1 MTAGG
6 AASPGEWPASWG
18 PVRTSTLATGG
29 MVSSSAP
36 SVSALG
42 ARVLAEGGTAIDAA
56 LAMTAMSWLALPGQC
71 GIGGDFF
78 AVVREPDGRV
88 WTVNGS
94 GFGPDGATAEGY
106 LDRGLTAVPLT
117 GARAVATPGAIG
129 ALVSLHRHGGTRN
142 LAELWAPTVAAA
154 RAGVPCTAKNR
165 RDITEHA
172 DSLARDADLAEW
184 LLPTGDVPAVGD
196 LLSSGRLADSIEL
209 LARRP
214 QTLYRGEIAERAVEL
229 LRAGGAPFSG
239 DEWVLGGDMPAE
251 AAISAP
257 YGDVVVHQ
265 TPPPSPGW
273 MLLQQAGLLDGL
285 LTGLPTA
292 GTESVHLLAL
302 AARRAFRDRY
312 ERCAADND
320 AWRDLLADAELDRAR
335 RELGREPAV
344 SGAAVGMAGDTTS
357 CLAVDGDGRAVSAIS
372 SLAFT
377 FGARISIPGTGIAL
391 NNRLARGAYL
401 LPGHPN
407 ALAPRRKPLHTLN
420 AWIATD
426 RAGRLRHVGNTP
438 GGDGQVQWNMQLLS
452 HLVDGG
458 LDPQEAVSAP
468 RTTVHPGS
476 DADALGTPETLQC
489 ESRLGADVL
498 AELAALGHDVRDVG
512 EWGGGGSALV
522 ISVDAE
528 RGVLAGAADPR
539 MDGVALGV

>member
-1 MTAGG
+1 VTA
-6 AASPGEWPASWG
+6 PDEWPASWG

-29 MVSSSAP
+29 MVSSSSPA
-36 SVSALG
+36 VSQTG
-42 ARVLAEGGTAIDAA
+42 ARVLAEGGTAVDAA

-78 AVVREPDGRV
+78 AIVREPDGRV

-94 GFGPDGATAEGY
+94 GFGPDGASAEGY
-106 LDRGLTAVPLT
+106 LERGVSAVPLT
-117 GARAVATPGAIG
+117 GAQAVAAPGAIG
-129 ALVSLHRHGGTRN
+129 ALATLHGSGGTRE
-142 LAELWAPTVAAA
+142 LADLWAPAAAAA
-154 RAGVPCTAKNR
+154 RAGMPCTAKNR

-172 DSLARDADLAEW
+172 DSLARDDDLARW
-184 LLPTGDVPAVGD
+184 LLPAGRIPDVGD
-196 LLSSGRLADSIEL
+196 RLSSPELAESVEL

-214 QTLYRGEIAERAVEL
+214 SAFYEGSIAQRAVGL

-239 DEWVLGGDMPAE
+239 DEWLLAGNVPVE

-257 YGDVVVHQ
+257 YADVTVHQ
-265 TPPPSPGW
+265 TPPPTPGW
-273 MLLQQAGLLDGL
+273 MMLQQAGLLDGL
-285 LTGLPTA
+285 LTDLPTA
-292 GTESVHLLAL
+292 GAESVHLLSL

-320 AWRDLLADAELDRAR
+320 AWRVLLGADALVRGRGELLGEPMTVRAPT
-335 RELGREPAV
+335 GIV
-344 SGAAVGMAGDTTS
+344 GDTTS
-357 CLAVDGDGRAVSAIS
+357 CVAVDADGRAVSAIS

-377 FGARISIPGTGIAL
+377 FGARISIPGTAIAL
-391 NNRLARGAYL
+391 NNRLARGVYL
-401 LPGHPN
+401 IPGHPN

-426 RAGRLRHVGNTP
+426 GAGRLRHVGNTP
-438 GGDGQVQWNMQLLS
+438 GGDGQVQWNMQVLS

-498 AELAALGHDVRDVG
+498 AGLVARGHDVRDVG
-512 EWGGGGSALV
+512 DWGGGGSALV
-522 ISVDAE
+522 VSVDHD

>member
-1 MTAGG
+1 MRA
-6 AASPGEWPASWG
+6 GEWPDTWG
-18 PVRTSTLATGG
+18 PVRTPTLATGG
-29 MVSSSAP
+29 MVSSSSPA
-36 SVSALG
+36 VSRIG
-42 ARVLAEGGTAIDAA
+42 VHVLADGGSAIDAV

-71 GIGGDFF
+71 GIGGDTF
-78 AVVREPDGRV
+78 AVVREPDGQV

-94 GFGPDGATAEGY
+94 GYGPDGASAEEY
-106 LDRGLTAVPLT
+106 LDRGLSAIPATGPL
-117 GARAVATPGAIG
+117 AVATPGALG
-129 ALVSLHRHGGTRN
+129 ALATLHARGATRE

-154 RAGVPCTAKNR
+154 RSGLPCTAKNR
-165 RDITEHA
+165 RDIAEFA
-172 DSLARDADLAEW
+172 EPLRRDAGLARW
-184 LLPTGDVPAVGD
+184 LLPGGRVPDIGQRLVAD
-196 LLSSGRLADSIEL
+196 DLADNIER

-214 QTLYRGEIAERAVEL
+214 LSLFRGELAQRAVDL
-229 LRAGGAPFSG
+229 LRAGGAAFSG
-239 DEWVLGGDMPAE
+239 DEWFLGGEVPAE
-251 AAISAP
+251 DAISAT
-257 YGDVVVHQ
+257 YGPLTVHQ

-285 LTGLPTA
+285 LDEPPTSSA
-292 GTESVHLLAL
+292 ESVHLLAL

-312 ERCAADND
+312 QRCASDSD
-320 AWRDLLADAELDRAR
+320 AWAFLLTQEQLATARAQ
-335 RELGREPAV
+335 LGLEPAV
-344 SGAAVGMAGDTTS
+344 SAPGGFAGDTTS
-357 CLAVDGDGRAVSAIS
+357 CVAVDGEGRAVSAIS

-391 NNRLARGAYL
+391 NNRLSRGTYL

-426 RAGRLRHVGNTP
+426 GGGALRHVGNTP

-458 LDPQEAVSAP
+458 LDPMQAVSAP

-476 DADALGTPETLQC
+476 DADAVGAPETLQC

-498 AELAALGHDVRDVG
+498 AELEASGHDVRDVG
-512 EWGGGGSALV
+512 PWGGGGSALV
-522 ISVDAE
+522 VSVDDE

>member
-1 MTAGG
+1 MTTGDPVA
-6 AASPGEWPASWG
+6 PGEWPASWG
-18 PVRTSTLATGG
+18 PLRTSTLATGG
-29 MVSSSAP
+29 MVSSSSP

-42 ARVLAEGGTAIDAA
+42 ARVLADGGTAVDAA

-94 GFGPDGATAEGY
+94 GFGPDGATAADY

-117 GARAVATPGAIG
+117 GAQAVATPGAIG
-129 ALVSLHRHGGTRN
+129 ALETLHRHGGTRS
-142 LAELWAPTVAAA
+142 LAELWAPTAAAA

-184 LLPTGDVPAVGD
+184 LLPAGHVPAVGD

-214 QTLYRGEIAERAVEL
+214 QALYRGEIAERAVEL
-229 LRAGGAPFSG
+229 LRVGGAPFSG

-292 GTESVHLLAL
+292 GAESVHLLAL

-312 ERCAADND
+312 ERCASDND
-320 AWRDLLADAELDRAR
+320 AWRDLLAGAELDRAR

-344 SGAAVGMAGDTTS
+344 TGAPTGTAGDTTS

-391 NNRLARGAYL
+391 NNRLARGSYL

-426 RAGRLRHVGNTP
+426 DRDRLRHVGNTP

-498 AELAALGHDVRDVG
+498 AGLVAQGHDVRDVG
-512 EWGGGGSALV
+512 DWGGGGSALV
-522 ISVDAE
+522 VSVDHE

>member
-1 MTAGG
+1 MIT
-6 AASPGEWPASWG
+6 PGEWPASWG

-29 MVSSSAP
+29 MVTSSSPA
-36 SVSALG
+36 VSQVG
-42 ARVLAEGGTAIDAA
+42 AQVLVDGGTAVDAA

-94 GFGPDGATAEGY
+94 GYGPDGASAEGY
-106 LDRGLTAVPLT
+106 RERGLPAVPLT
-117 GARAVATPGAIG
+117 GPQAVAAPGAIA
-129 ALVSLHRHGGTRN
+129 ALATLQRLGGTRE
-142 LAELWAPTVAAA
+142 LEELWAPAAAAA
-154 RAGVPCTAKNR
+154 RKGTPCTAKNR
-165 RDITEHA
+165 RDILEHA
-172 DSLARDADLAEW
+172 DSLARDEDLARW
-184 LLPTGDVPAVGD
+184 LMTAGRVPVVGD
-196 LLSSGRLADSIEL
+196 RLSSPSLADSIEL

-214 QTLYRGEIAERAVEL
+214 QDLYEGPIAQRAVDL

-239 DEWVLGGDMPAE
+239 NEWVLTGAVPAE
-251 AAISAP
+251 NAISAP
-257 YGDVVVHQ
+257 YGDVSVHQ

-273 MLLQQAGLLDGL
+273 MLLHQAGLLDGL
-285 LTGLPTA
+285 LTDLPTSGA
-292 GTESVHLLAL
+292 EAVHLLSV
-302 AARRAFRDRY
+302 AARRTFRDRY
-312 ERCAADND
+312 ERCASDND
-320 AWRDLLADAELDRAR
+320 AWRALLGANELAQAR
-335 RELGREPAV
+335 EELLGEPTTV
-344 SGAAVGMAGDTTS
+344 GAPTETAGDTTS
-357 CLAVDGDGRAVSAIS
+357 CVAVEADGRAVSAIS

-377 FGARISIPGTGIAL
+377 FGARIAIPGTAIAL

-401 LPGHPN
+401 LAGHPS

-426 RAGRLRHVGNTP
+426 GAGRLRHVGNTP
-438 GGDGQVQWNMQLLS
+438 GGDGQVQWNMQLLA

-458 LDPQEAVSAP
+458 LDPQGAVSAP

-498 AELAALGHDVRDVG
+498 ARLVAQGHDVRDVG
-512 EWGGGGSALV
+512 DWGGGGSALV
-522 ISVDAE
+522 VSVDHD

-539 MDGVALGV
+539 MNGVALGV

>member
-1 MTAGG
+1 MTA
-6 AASPGEWPASWG
+6 AGEWPASWG
-18 PVRTSTLATGG
+18 PLRTSTLATGG
-29 MVSSSAP
+29 MVSSSSPA
-36 SVSALG
+36 VSQLG
-42 ARVLAEGGTAIDAA
+42 GRVLADGGTAVDAA

-94 GFGPDGATAEGY
+94 GFGPDGASAEGY
-106 LDRGLTAVPLT
+106 LERGLTAVPLT
-117 GARAVATPGAIG
+117 GPQAVTAPGALS
-129 ALVSLHRHGGTRN
+129 ALATLHGLGGTRD
-142 LAELWAPTVAAA
+142 LAELWAPAAAAA
-154 RAGVPCTAKNR
+154 RDGMPCTAKNR

-172 DSLARDADLAEW
+172 DSLAADPDLSRW
-184 LLPTGDVPAVGD
+184 LLPAGRVPDVGD
-196 LLSSGRLADSIEL
+196 RLVSAALADSIER
-209 LARRP
+209 LARDPRA
-214 QTLYRGEIAERAVEL
+214 LYEGELAQRAVDL
-229 LRAGGAPFSG
+229 LCAGGAPFSG
-239 DEWVLGGDMPAE
+239 DEWVLAGDVPAE
-251 AAISAP
+251 EAISGR
-257 YGDVVVHQ
+257 YGDVTVHQ

-273 MLLQQAGLLDGL
+273 MMLQQAGLLDGL
-285 LTGLPTA
+285 LTGLPTSGA
-292 GTESVHLLAL
+292 ESVHLLSL

-312 ERCAADND
+312 ERCASDND
-320 AWRDLLADAELDRAR
+320 AWRALLGADELARAR
-335 RELGREPAV
+335 GAFLGEPLSV
-344 SGAAVGMAGDTTS
+344 GAATGIAGDTTS
-357 CLAVDGDGRAVSAIS
+357 CLAVDGDGRAISAIS

-377 FGARISIPGTGIAL
+377 FGARISIPGTAIAL

-426 RAGRLRHVGNTP
+426 GSGRLRHVGNTP
-438 GGDGQVQWNMQLLS
+438 GGDGQVQWNMQVLS

-498 AELAALGHDVRDVG
+498 AGLAERGHDVRDVG
-512 EWGGGGSALV
+512 DWGGGGSALV
-522 ISVDAE
+522 VSVDHE

>member
-1 MTAGG
+1 
-6 AASPGEWPASWG
+6 
-18 PVRTSTLATGG
+18 
-29 MVSSSAP
+29 MVSSSSPA
-36 SVSALG
+36 VSQTG
-42 ARVLAEGGTAIDAA
+42 AHVLADGGTAVDAA

-94 GFGPDGATAEGY
+94 GYGPDGASAEGY
-106 LDRGLTAVPLT
+106 LDRGLAAVPLT
-117 GARAVATPGAIG
+117 GPMAVAVPGAIS
-129 ALVSLHRHGGTRN
+129 ALATLHGHGGTRE
-142 LAELWAPTVAAA
+142 LADLWASAAAAA
-154 RAGVPCTAKNR
+154 RAGTPCTAKNR

-172 DSLARDADLAEW
+172 DSLALDADLARW
-184 LLPTGDVPAVGD
+184 LLPSGGIPQVGD
-196 LLSSGRLADSIEL
+196 RLASPELADSIEL
-209 LARRP
+209 LARHP
-214 QTLYRGEIAERAVEL
+214 QALYEGPIAQRAVDL

-239 DEWVLGGDMPAE
+239 DEWVLAGTVPVED
-251 AAISAP
+251 AISAP
-257 YGDVVVHQ
+257 YRDVTVHQ
-265 TPPPSPGW
+265 TLPPSPGW

-285 LTGLPTA
+285 LTGLPTSGA
-292 GTESVHLLAL
+292 ESVHLLSL

-320 AWRDLLADAELDRAR
+320 AWRTLLGAEELARGRAELR
-335 RELGREPAV
+335 GEPLSVA
-344 SGAAVGMAGDTTS
+344 SPTGIAGDTTS
-357 CLAVDGDGRAVSAIS
+357 CLAVDGEGRAISAIS

-377 FGARISIPGTGIAL
+377 FGARISVPGTAIAL
-391 NNRLARGAYL
+391 NNRLARGSYL
-401 LPGHPN
+401 IPGHPN

-426 RAGRLRHVGNTP
+426 GAGRLRHVGNTP
-438 GGDGQVQWNMQLLS
+438 GGDGQVQWNMQVLS

-498 AELAALGHDVRDVG
+498 AGLVAQGHDVRDVG
-512 EWGGGGSALV
+512 DWGGGGSALV
-522 ISVDAE
+522 ISVDHE

>member
-1 MTAGG
+1 MTHGRVE
-6 AASPGEWPASWG
+6 PGEWPSSWG

-36 SVSALG
+36 AVSQAG
-42 ARVLAEGGTAIDAA
+42 ARVLGEGGTAVDAV

-78 AVVREPDGRV
+78 AVVREPDGRI

-94 GFGPDGATAEGY
+94 GYGPDGASAEDY
-106 LDRGLTAVPLT
+106 LDRGLTAVPMS
-117 GARAVATPGAIG
+117 GAQAVATPGAIG
-129 ALVSLHRHGGTRN
+129 ALATLHRLGGTRD
-142 LAELWAPTVAAA
+142 LSELWGPAASAA
-154 RAGVPCTAKNR
+154 RRGVPCTAKNR

-172 DSLARDADLAEW
+172 DALARDPGLARW
-184 LLPTGDVPAVGD
+184 LLPDGTVPAVGD
-196 LLSSGRLADSIEL
+196 PLSSEPLADSILL

-214 QTLYRGEIAERAVEL
+214 QALYQGDLADRAVEL
-229 LRAGGAPFSG
+229 LRAGGAAFSG
-239 DEWVLGGDMPAE
+239 DEWLLGGEMPAE
-251 AAISAP
+251 DAISAP
-257 YGDVVVHQ
+257 YGDVTIHQ

-292 GTESVHLLAL
+292 GAESVHLLTQ

-312 ERCAADND
+312 ARCAADND
-320 AWRDLLADAELDRAR
+320 AWRDLLADAELARAR
-335 RELGREPAV
+335 REFGLEQ
-344 SGAAVGMAGDTTS
+344 AAVGAPSGIAGDTTS
-357 CLAVDGDGRAVSAIS
+357 CVAVDADGRAVSAIS

-377 FGARISIPGTGIAL
+377 FGARISIPDTAIAL
-391 NNRLARGAYL
+391 NNRLARGTYL

-420 AWIATD
+420 AWIVTD
-426 RAGRLRHVGNTP
+426 GTGRLRHVGNTP
-438 GGDGQVQWNMQLLS
+438 GGDGQVQWNMQLVS
-452 HLVDGG
+452 YLVDGG

-489 ESRLGADVL
+489 ESRLGSDVL
-498 AELAALGHDVRDVG
+498 AELVERGHDVRDVG
-512 EWGGGGSALV
+512 DWGGGGSALV
-522 ISVDAE
+522 VSVDQE
-528 RGVLAGAADPR
+528 RGVLSGAADPR
-539 MDGVALGV
+539 QDGVALGV

>member
-1 MTAGG
+1 VTA
-6 AASPGEWPASWG
+6 PGEWPASWG

-29 MVSSSAP
+29 MVSSSSPA
-36 SVSALG
+36 VSQTG
-42 ARVLAEGGTAIDAA
+42 ARVLAEGGTAVDAA

-94 GFGPDGATAEGY
+94 GFGPDGASAEEY
-106 LDRGLTAVPLT
+106 LERGMSAVPLT
-117 GARAVATPGAIG
+117 GPQAVAAPGAIA
-129 ALVSLHRHGGTRN
+129 ALATLQRLGGTRE
-142 LAELWAPTVAAA
+142 LAELWAPAAEAA
-154 RAGVPCTAKNR
+154 RTGMPCTAKNR
-165 RDITEHA
+165 RDISEHA
-172 DSLARDADLAEW
+172 DSLARDEDLVRW
-184 LLPTGDVPAVGD
+184 LMPAGRVPDVGD
-196 LLSSGRLADSIEL
+196 RLSSASLADSIEL
-209 LARRP
+209 LARSP
-214 QTLYRGEIAERAVEL
+214 QDLYQGPVAQRAVDL
-229 LRAGGAPFSG
+229 LRAGGALFSG
-239 DEWVLGGDMPAE
+239 DEWVLAGEVPAE
-251 AAISAP
+251 DAISAP
-257 YGDVVVHQ
+257 YGDLTVHQ

-285 LTGLPTA
+285 LTGRPTSGA
-292 GTESVHLLAL
+292 ESVHLLSL

-312 ERCAADND
+312 ERCASDND
-320 AWRDLLADAELDRAR
+320 AWAALLRADELARAR
-335 RELGREPAV
+335 EELLGEPMTV
-344 SGAAVGMAGDTTS
+344 GAPTGIAGDTTS
-357 CLAVDGDGRAVSAIS
+357 CVAVDADGRAISAIS

-377 FGARISIPGTGIAL
+377 FGARISIPGTAIAL

-401 LPGHPN
+401 VPGHPN

-426 RAGRLRHVGNTP
+426 GAGRLRHVGNTP
-438 GGDGQVQWNMQLLS
+438 GGDGQVQWNMQVLA

-498 AELAALGHDVRDVG
+498 AGLVARGHDVRDVG
-512 EWGGGGSALV
+512 PWGGGGSALV
-522 ISVDAE
+522 VSVDHD